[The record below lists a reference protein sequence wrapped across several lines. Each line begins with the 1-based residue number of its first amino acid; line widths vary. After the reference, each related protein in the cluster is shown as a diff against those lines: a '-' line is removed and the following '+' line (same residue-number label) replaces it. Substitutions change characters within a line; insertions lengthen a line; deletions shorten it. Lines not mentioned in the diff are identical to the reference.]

1 MTEILPD
8 VTPERTYALL
18 VGIEQYDTGL
28 RPLPGAAADALG
40 HAQWLIDND
49 VPPDH
54 IRLCVSPLD
63 TNRDH
68 VRRTAD
74 RLGIVHHRAATERD
88 IREVLAQHLPAVPQA
103 DLLWL
108 TWSGHGLLP
117 PDQKGE
123 LLPFADGLMAM
134 STDSLRDYLLHN
146 PAYDHIARKV
156 LLYDA
161 CRVTDPRPH
170 TYGWV
175 TFPGTAH
182 KPRRRTELLSLH
194 ATQSGSAA
202 YSHPDGGGLFT
213 RAFLAKL
220 NAAPGWPPD
229 PAAIAHSLRDELQGQ
244 RLTADTDH
252 WSGAPFRPTPPVH
265 RPDSLPTHT
274 EALTRLGAK
283 GKFLTDTRLPYLPP
297 DAHHET
303 SPARILARLTNPAD
317 STGYQDAL
325 RGILLTGPAGTGK
338 TRTCLEVA
346 RHALDRGW
354 QVFHPRQDEG
364 LRAEQL
370 LDGVREAVAHR
381 RGSRVLLVLDYLDRY
396 HSLDLR
402 DLATLLHAEAEEGLH
417 IACVAAVRPGARRD
431 LESRGSRTLFAVV
444 DLRTDETRRQTL
456 ARHIFKTVAPKA
468 WTALGDTMADLC
480 TTHPVLALLLSL
492 ELEQLAADGTLDPAN
507 PDVPRPG
514 ALIDWFDRRTREDL
528 GPADDVA
535 ERLAA
540 TAAALTCVH
549 TRDAVEK
556 SADTVLRGRL
566 ATTADGTNGTP
577 ARTAVNG
584 AKVVARLKSHGWLL
598 TAEDP
603 DDPDADLL
611 DTIHDIVTD
620 LFLGETC
627 LLDGYTLDPDRPGEL
642 LDALH
647 PDLRT
652 LRRAVGHL
660 NRWGTDLEGDAA
672 DELARACSTWLG
684 TRQADILTL
693 LRTTPDEGARTLIT
707 MISALPWRRAVVDHW
722 DTLVTP
728 WLAGAEHAHIR
739 AFLTD
744 AALNSAAAPAA
755 LLRAAHDWLT
765 RHIPDDPDAVHLIN
779 ALAHATTG
787 HPDHYEQY
795 VAGPTRDWLHH
806 HGLTR
811 QGRIRIHT
819 LLRHTG
825 HRPDIVTLAVHTAVE
840 VAHQFRRELAD
851 ERLLSTLLRAPSIPA
866 DHRFR
871 LAEATHDWL
880 VRYAAYEQAN
890 YLLRAAL
897 DSPQLADTTP
907 IATFALEWLHHH
919 GAKPIA
925 SYVLHNLLK
934 SPALSPHLARRA
946 VAAAHTWLAEERNAS
961 AVTASFVL
969 APLLYK
975 TNIEAAPEA
984 GAASAAAALAWLE
997 EHPDLPEASFV
1008 LIDLL
1013 RYQDHA
1019 LTDPDRADVTNTAI
1033 TKALAWL
1040 SSHETPWERHLL
1052 QALLARRREMTPEQ
1066 RHQAVQQALERM
1078 RKVPFTELRDSYV
1091 FRRLLPIN
1099 GLPDALI
1106 EEALQRAQAW
1116 LQTHAD
1122 HPLASFVLAPYLLQA
1137 RLTRNDDALKTG
1149 VTHALRWLETH
1160 GDTPEASYVI
1170 HKLHAVRHTATDEH
1184 DPSTVARLIRGHVLR
1199 WVQAFPASGTSARLL
1214 AHAVGDPEEFGDDG
1228 PRQALDA
1235 TRAWLAAQHRTPETS
1250 AGENL
1255 VLSALLTG
1263 LTPGTAVRAEA
1274 ARHARDRLD
1283 LDTPAPTDDMVLRAL
1298 LHEET
1303 MTGDL
1308 GPELIRAILDWM
1320 TAHGPTKSD
1329 NQLLTVLLRQDHL
1342 PVDTRTAIIRHTMN
1356 WLGSDHGLR
1365 QPGALILE
1373 NLITALQ
1380 DTPPPHPDVVP
1391 IALEWLRRNGHRAAA
1406 KHLLRALADHPP
1418 AAPHREEI
1426 EAHAARWLTL
1436 HPDATDDIRTYLT
1449 PYLPGRDQ

>member
-1 MTEILPD
+1 MTEILSD

-40 HAQWLIDND
+40 HAEWLIDND

-68 VRRTAD
+68 VRRAAD

-146 PAYDHIARKV
+146 QAYDHIARKV

-370 LDGVREAVAHR
+370 LDSVREAVAHR

-492 ELEQLAADGTLDPAN
+492 ELERLAADGTLDPAN

-549 TRDAVEK
+549 TREAVEK
-556 SADTVLRGRL
+556 SADAVLRGRL
-566 ATTADGTNGTP
+566 ATTADGTTGTP

-684 TRQADILTL
+684 TRQADILAL
-693 LRTTPDEGARTLIT
+693 LRTNPDEGARTLIT

-765 RHIPDDPDAVHLIN
+765 QHIPDDPDAVHLIN

-787 HPDHYEQY
+787 RPDHYEQY

-925 SYVLHNLLK
+925 SFVLHTLLK

-975 TNIEAAPEA
+975 TNVEAAPDA

-1019 LTDPDRADVTNTAI
+1019 VTDPDRADVTNTAI

-1066 RHQAVQQALERM
+1066 RHQAVEQALERM

-1160 GDTPEASYVI
+1160 GETPEASYVI

-1283 LDTPAPTDDMVLRAL
+1283 LDNPAPTDDMVLRAL

-1342 PVDTRTAIIRHTMN
+1342 PADTRTAIIRHAMN

-1418 AAPHREEI
+1418 AAPHRDEI